1 MLQASNLFNSQP
13 RITNSFPTILNPTSE
28 SDPRSYEVTYAVT
41 NYKAQKKILRLQR
54 DSNPDLRDTG
64 AMLYQVSY
72 EASLE
77 AG

>member
-41 NYKAQKKILRLQR
+41 NYMRLQR

-64 AMLYQVSY
+64 AMLYQLSY